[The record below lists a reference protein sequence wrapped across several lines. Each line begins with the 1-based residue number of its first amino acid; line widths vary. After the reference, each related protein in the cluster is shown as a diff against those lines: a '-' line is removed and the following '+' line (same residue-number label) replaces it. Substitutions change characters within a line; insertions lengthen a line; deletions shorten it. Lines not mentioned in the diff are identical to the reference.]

1 MEFFNLIK
9 ATQKSGKPDGVIW
22 RTAKSESRANLQL
35 DVDLE
40 DAGIETG
47 RGHDYMKPIRT
58 DFPVFN
64 DLPPEGV
71 LDFEWCTRYE
81 LAEDGRTWQLK
92 AGAVP
97 ADGFH
102 KEETT
107 PGDEATIVEGVN
119 TTTGEIVGIQSG
131 ADNTDIT
138 EDDDST
144 TLYPVVKLRKPQR
157 IISQFIN
164 EALTHHVSQEQR
176 IQIGT
181 MEMDTD
187 NYYIQNLLLAA
198 QNIPEI
204 ENLTTANLWKLTD
217 AVKKVFPTDKRTEL
231 GLMLNFLTLWLET
244 PHIDRGILVKEW
256 ASGNRITSVQRTD
269 TGTTAGGGNQTD
281 RNPDYTHTL
290 DTLDVEIALA
300 TLPMDF
306 DIYNF
311 PVSVHRRAK
320 DIIAAKESP
329 WKEWSAA
336 LRKTPG
342 ILDYSRA
349 AIFAMI
355 RGAGDNV
362 HHFPDSLRRYVS
374 SCLTESVHDKP
385 SAETLAA
392 ARHSPEN
399 EQADDVALQLAASRE
414 EYVEGLSDPAD
425 PKWVHEDLTKTKQ
438 PEVANLGAGV
448 FSIEGLMASPAPTSP
463 KEEATSNVQMEAA
476 QPIKDKVENAISAGE
491 SPDAAAAQTDA
502 VNMREIL
509 AERCP
514 DLTAAVLNDQT
525 PETIPEATAEQP
537 DKEPVTSAW
546 PEYFEPGRY
555 EGVPN
560 EVYHAANG
568 TSSTM
573 VKDARV
579 SLMYFEARHVSKT
592 IQKVRS
598 PVLDMGNLVHALAL
612 QPDDM
617 DKEFSVEPEI
627 PEGAFTT
634 TATIRAFIDEYNAG
648 LPPLLSADD
657 IKALLEAHNATLP
670 QPVPMGDDVT
680 QTGENYM
687 ALPAEFQR
695 VEEGQKVT
703 AAKMKACIKEYNAT
717 LPAQVKTSGS
727 RDALLEQLAIINP
740 DMVAQ
745 EAQKAQPL
753 KVSGTKA
760 DLIQA
765 VKSVKPDAVFTDE
778 LLDAWRENPEG
789 KILVTRQQMST
800 ALAIQKALLN
810 HPTASK
816 LLTHPNRAVEVSYF
830 GIDEETGLEVRVRPD
845 LEIDMVGLRI
855 GADLKTISMWN
866 IKQEGLRAKLH
877 REIIERDYH
886 LSAAMYCETAALD
899 QFFWIFVNKDENYHW
914 IAIIEA
920 SEELLELGMLE
931 YRKAMRAIAHG
942 FDTGEWPAP
951 ITEDYAEELNDFDV
965 RRLEALR
972 VQA

>member
-164 EALTHHVSQEQR
+164 EALTHHVTQEQR

-244 PHIDRGILVKEW
+244 PHIDRGVLVKEW

-311 PVSVHRRAK
+311 PVSIHRRAK
-320 DIIAAKESP
+320 EIVQKKESP
-329 WKEWSAA
+329 FKEWSAA
-336 LRKTPG
+336 LRSTAG

-349 AIFAMI
+349 AIFALI
-355 RGAGDNV
+355 RDASIGITP
-362 HHFPDSLRRYVS
+362 FPDRLRGYINAN
-374 SCLTESVHDKP
+374 LTEHKHDAP
-385 SAETLAA
+385 SAETLK
-392 ARHSPEN
+392 R
-399 EQADDVALQLAASRE
+399 
-414 EYVEGLSDPAD
+414 
-425 PKWVHEDLTKTKQ
+425 
-438 PEVANLGAGV
+438 
-448 FSIEGLMASPAPTSP
+448 
-463 KEEATSNVQMEAA
+463 
-476 QPIKDKVENAISAGE
+476 
-491 SPDAAAAQTDA
+491 
-502 VNMREIL
+502 
-509 AERCP
+509 
-514 DLTAAVLNDQT
+514 
-525 PETIPEATAEQP
+525 
-537 DKEPVTSAW
+537 
-546 PEYFEPGRY
+546 
-555 EGVPN
+555 
-560 EVYHAANG
+560 
-568 TSSTM
+568 
-573 VKDARV
+573 
-579 SLMYFEARHVSKT
+579 
-592 IQKVRS
+592 
-598 PVLDMGNLVHALAL
+598 
-612 QPDDM
+612 
-617 DKEFSVEPEI
+617 
-627 PEGAFTT
+627 
-634 TATIRAFIDEYNAG
+634 
-648 LPPLLSADD
+648 
-657 IKALLEAHNATLP
+657 
-670 QPVPMGDDVT
+670 
-680 QTGENYM
+680 
-687 ALPAEFQR
+687 
-695 VEEGQKVT
+695 
-703 AAKMKACIKEYNAT
+703 
-717 LPAQVKTSGS
+717 
-727 RDALLEQLAIINP
+727 
-740 DMVAQ
+740 
-745 EAQKAQPL
+745 
-753 KVSGTKA
+753 
-760 DLIQA
+760 
-765 VKSVKPDAVFTDE
+765 
-778 LLDAWRENPEG
+778 
-789 KILVTRQQMST
+789 
-800 ALAIQKALLN
+800 
-810 HPTASK
+810 
-816 LLTHPNRAVEVSYF
+816 
-830 GIDEETGLEVRVRPD
+830 
-845 LEIDMVGLRI
+845 
-855 GADLKTISMWN
+855 
-866 IKQEGLRAKLH
+866 
-877 REIIERDYH
+877 
-886 LSAAMYCETAALD
+886 
-899 QFFWIFVNKDENYHW
+899 
-914 IAIIEA
+914 
-920 SEELLELGMLE
+920 
-931 YRKAMRAIAHG
+931 
-942 FDTGEWPAP
+942 
-951 ITEDYAEELNDFDV
+951 
-965 RRLEALR
+965 
-972 VQA
+972 